1 MCTTFPAY
9 PRTVPNPPATPDAPH
24 VTGAGIAWSLGALV
38 CWTITPLLVEHLT
51 GVFDLWASNGWRYGL
66 AALMWLPLLILT
78 IARGRFPAGLWKRAL
93 LPASFSI
100 VAQVAFVGAF
110 YMTGAA
116 MVTFGLRFQIVAT
129 AIGAAMLFPAE
140 RVVIRR
146 PVFLL
151 GALAV
156 MLGVI
161 GVAAFAPGVFGA
173 AADAEGS
180 SHRDIFGV
188 ALAAIAGIGY
198 AGYGMT
204 VRKCL
209 AGVSAQLS
217 FSVISIYVGGAMLL
231 LMVLLSEG
239 PVAQLAAMDGQQ
251 WFIFILSVIFGLAAG
266 HVIYFN
272 AMATLG
278 VAPATGV
285 VQLQPLTVAAAS
297 YIFLKEVLTA
307 PQIACGLVAVAGA
320 GAMLYTQHVVTRR
333 QKIDRMRTL
342 DTLPL
347 NEAVALEEAELA
359 AADSMPN
366 EDSR

>member
-1 MCTTFPAY
+1 MPRCAY
-9 PRTVPNPPATPDAPH
+9 PRTVPNTPATPDAQH
-24 VTGAGIAWSLGALV
+24 VTAAGVFWSVGALI
-38 CWTITPLLVEHLT
+38 CWTVTPLLVEQLT

-66 AALMWLPLLILT
+66 AALMWSPLLVLT
-78 IARGRFPAGLWKRAL
+78 LARGRFPAGLWKRAL
-93 LPASFSI
+93 IPASFSI

-129 AIGAAMLFPAE
+129 AIGAAILFPAE
-140 RVVIRR
+140 RLVIRR
-146 PVFLL
+146 PLFLL

-161 GVAAFAPGVFGA
+161 GVAAFAPGVLGA
-173 AADAEGS
+173 AESDVS

-188 ALAAIAGIGY
+188 ALAAIAGVGY
-198 AGYGMT
+198 AGYGMA
-204 VRKCL
+204 VRRCL

-231 LMVLLSEG
+231 LMVLLADG
-239 PVAQLAAMDGQQ
+239 PVAQLTAMDSTQ
-251 WFIFILSVIFGLAAG
+251 WLIFILSVIFGLAAG

-272 AMATLG
+272 AMAALG

-297 YIFLKEVLTA
+297 YLFLGEVLSV
-307 PQIACGLVAVAGA
+307 PQILCGLVAVAGA
-320 GAMLYTQHVVTRR
+320 GAMLYTQHAVSRR
-333 QKIDRMRTL
+333 QKIHRMRTL

-347 NEAVALEEAELA
+347 NEPVALEEAEHATPA
-359 AADSMPN
+359 AKAGD
-366 EDSR
+366 RA

>member
-1 MCTTFPAY
+1 M
-9 PRTVPNPPATPDAPH
+9 PNTPATPDAPH
-24 VTGAGIAWSLGALV
+24 VTAAGVAWSVGALV
-38 CWTITPLLVEHLT
+38 CWTVTPLLVEQLT

-66 AALMWLPLLILT
+66 AALMWLPLLVLT

-93 LPASFSI
+93 IPASFSI

-129 AIGAAMLFPAE
+129 AIGAAILFPAE
-140 RVVIRR
+140 RIVIRR
-146 PVFLL
+146 PLFLL

-161 GVAAFAPGVFGA
+161 GVAAFAPGVLGA
-173 AADAEGS
+173 HAGGETS
-180 SHRDIFGV
+180 SRNDIFGV

-198 AGYGMT
+198 AGYGMA
-204 VRKCL
+204 VRRCL

-217 FSVISIYVGGAMLL
+217 FSVISIYVGAAMLL
-231 LMVLLSEG
+231 LMVLLADG
-239 PVAQLAAMDGQQ
+239 PVAQLTAMDSGQ
-251 WFIFILSVIFGLAAG
+251 WLIFILSVIFGLAAG

-272 AMATLG
+272 AMAALG
-278 VAPATGV
+278 VTPATGV

-297 YIFLKEVLTA
+297 YIFLGEVLSA
-307 PQIACGLVAVAGA
+307 PQILCGLVAVAGA

-359 AADSMPN
+359 SPAAKAGD
-366 EDSR
+366 RV